1 MVASILF
8 RKKGLSVFFLT
19 PTSRARS
26 TREQALIFSPLRH
39 PVRFFAGAGSLA
51 LRGAFQ
57 ILKLDFLY

>member
-26 TREQALIFSPLRH
+26 TREQALIFH
-39 PVRFFAGAGSLA
+39 RFVILSGFLPGLGPSLCEA
-51 LRGAFQ
+51 LSRF
-57 ILKLDFLY
+57 